1 MKVKVFSGYNVW
13 ILEEEIQEF
22 LHQGI
27 ELGTIQ
33 FQVNSL
39 SGEYVFVL
47 TYKEVVY

>member
-22 LHQGI
+22 LHQGM
-27 ELGTIQ
+27 ELETIQ
-33 FQVNSL
+33 LQVNS
-39 SGEYVFVL
+39 SNGEYVFVL